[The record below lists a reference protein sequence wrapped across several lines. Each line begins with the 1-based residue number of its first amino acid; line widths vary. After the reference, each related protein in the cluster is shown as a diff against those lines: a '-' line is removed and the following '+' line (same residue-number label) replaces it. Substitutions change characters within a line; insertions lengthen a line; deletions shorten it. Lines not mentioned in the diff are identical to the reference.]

1 MDFELTISGLCVLA
15 LRRAH
20 DDSSEQPTR
29 LEAAQVLCVGP
40 VAMPHGEH
48 GHPMHGD
55 HPEHRP
61 RLSYDPK
68 DLITAHVFADLV
80 VDAMGQTIASLD
92 LAGKTIE
99 LAVAGNPHQAIEASW
114 GDPDKEAPADND
126 ETEQAWL
133 NWIPSFKDLGF
144 SGLNLVQDGGA
155 VNGAS
160 VVLSLPNGIL
170 SAHNVVR
177 GVEPPDVLTWKFPA
191 TETRTSEAKKR
202 AIANDIRFVAKDVTS
217 VTVTVDG
224 QSLTSARSKGVLKMS
239 ISNDLAK
246 VTPDFTDGSKSLRH
260 LEVIQALAS
269 GGAFKAPEAPDEQR
283 TGHPI
288 CNQAL
293 FIS

>member
-15 LRRAH
+15 LRRANG
-20 DDSSEQPTR
+20 DLSVQPTR
-29 LEAAQVLCVGP
+29 LEAAQVLCVEP

-48 GHPMHGD
+48 GHHMHGD
-55 HPEHRP
+55 HSEHRP
-61 RLSYDPK
+61 RLSYDPR
-68 DLITAHVFADLV
+68 DLITQDVVADLV
-80 VDAMGQTIASLD
+80 VDATGETIASLD

-99 LAVAGNPHQAIEASW
+99 LALAGNLHQAIEASW
-114 GDPDKEAPADND
+114 GDPDREAPAEND

-133 NWIPSFKDLGF
+133 NWIPSLQDLGF
-144 SGLNLVQDGGA
+144 DGLNPAANGGA
-155 VNGAS
+155 VQGAS

-170 SAHNVVR
+170 SAHDIVR
-177 GVEPPDVLTWKFPA
+177 GVEPPDFLTWEFPA
-191 TETRTSEAKKR
+191 TRTRANGAKKQ
-202 AIANDIRFVAKDVTS
+202 AIANDIRFVAKDVAS

-260 LEVIQALAS
+260 LGVIQGLAS
-269 GGAFKAPEAPDEQR
+269 GGTFKAPEVPPEQK

-293 FIS
+293 FIF